1 MTRILRKFAGSYPL
15 ILLLLCSA
23 ALFAADSDESLIERL
38 EAAETVRQRHDVLD
52 EIRERTMRGP
62 LPEKLTDRLIAELMS
77 EQRYNFRNVVAVL
90 PQLGGEQGF
99 SKQSLVYLAQGLSGD
114 VTQSYSAAT
123 SITAALSPQ
132 HANNGLPEEAF
143 AALIK
148 AADHRAMLNRSAA
161 IEVLAVT
168 RDDSDRHAIAIAKIL
183 HALNTNEHQHTRSSA
198 IAGLAR
204 LTREQAMSSNVLA
217 GLVRSATA
225 DTYMTVRMDA
235 LEVLATRDIDAALG
249 ESLSTSLAAEIVTPT
264 RELWARSSGLGM
276 HNGLGDRA
284 TTVLARLH
292 QSPYPAHV
300 VNAWIAQTRGHLP
313 DKSLEPLGGVYARG
327 EMTDSQIAEL
337 VQIAEAHRLPVN
349 RERIYRMLFVELQA
363 GALVDVLTG
372 FEHADNE
379 ASRIRAGYAL
389 KVQYRGKQVPDRIAD
404 VAARVALAGSSAELR
419 AIAASLLIH
428 TRQDRE
434 HRESQLIAAV
444 KKHPEDY
451 DVHKIIIDFY
461 GADRLDEL
469 VTRYAAESELSISF
483 RTAIIR
489 ELGEQTNREAGLSPD
504 AENALK
510 KVARNADD
518 YYLMQAAGKT
528 LDAWGIRAPL
538 RVAIMKR
545 ENQSMAL
552 LGVLGGLVLLN
563 LVAGIV
569 ALVSIFKLPLKSRD
583 AGKRKA
589 VRMAMVI
596 GWLAL
601 SAGMTVLLAA
611 GVIGFMGH
619 NWAPRP
625 SATLMWNIPA
635 YAGSVIYVFMAWI
648 LTRRARQIT

>member
-1 MTRILRKFAGSYPL
+1 MTRILRKSAGSYPL
-15 ILLLLCSA
+15 SLLLLRNA

-62 LPEKLTDRLIAELMS
+62 LSENLTDRLIAELMS

-99 SKQSLVYLAQGLSGD
+99 SERSLVYLARGLSGD

-123 SITAALSPQ
+123 SITAALSPL

-148 AADHRAMLNRSAA
+148 ATGHRAMLNRSAA

-168 RDDSDRHAIAIAKIL
+168 RDDNDGYTIAIEKIL

-264 RELWARSSGLGM
+264 HELWARSSGLRM
-276 HNGLGDRA
+276 HDGLGDRA
-284 TTVLARLH
+284 TAVLAQLH

-300 VNAWIAQTRGHLP
+300 VDAWIAQTRGHLP
-313 DKSLEPLGGVYARG
+313 DKSLEPLAGVFARG
-327 EMTDSQIAEL
+327 ELTDSQIAEL

-349 RERIYRMLFVELQA
+349 REMIYRMLFVELHA
-363 GALVDVLTG
+363 GALMDVLSG
-372 FEHADNE
+372 FEYADNE

-389 KVQYRGKQVPDRIAD
+389 KVQYRGKEVPDRVAD
-404 VAARVALAGSSAELR
+404 VAARVALAGSHAELR
-419 AIAASLLIH
+419 AIAASLLSH
-428 TRQDRE
+428 TNQDRE

-444 KKHPEDY
+444 KKRPEDY
-451 DVHKIIIDFY
+451 DVHKVIIDFY

-489 ELGEQTNREAGLSPD
+489 ELGERTNTERGLSPD

-510 KVARNADD
+510 MVARNADD
-518 YYLMQAAGKT
+518 YYLMQAAGTT

-589 VRMAMVI
+589 IRVAMII

-635 YAGSVIYVFMAWI
+635 YAGSVIYVLMAWM
-648 LTRRARQIT
+648 LMRRARQIT